1 MTVPLSMA
9 EWTTSQWGVFTA
21 VLAAGALAALL
32 AGPVAR
38 ARVGVRAWRLHHP
51 YPAPAARG
59 RKHRE
64 MATPDEDQRLSV
76 SPTGEVY
83 WSADVAA
90 HVAPGPGSLT
100 SLRQVGPGSVAA
112 VEPLVDDD
120 VAAEVGAALDAAL
133 SAFRVAIEPAMRTAR
148 LWTLRGGE
156 TYAENAL
163 RVWHI
168 MEITGEY
175 PMVPVLDASST
186 MA

>member
-1 MTVPLSMA
+1 MPLSMA

-21 VLAAGALAALL
+21 VLAAGMLAALL
-32 AGPVAR
+32 APVAV
-38 ARVGVRAWRLHHP
+38 RVRTDYRLHHA
-51 YPAPAARG
+51 YPVRPPAVRHSHTA
-59 RKHRE
+59 
-64 MATPDEDQRLSV
+64 MID
-76 SPTGEVY
+76 
-83 WSADVAA
+83 DVAE

-133 SAFRVAIEPAMRTAR
+133 DAFRVAVEPAMRTAR
-148 LWTLRGGE
+148 LWTLRAGE

-175 PMVPVLDASST
+175 PMVRVLDASST